1 MIKENSYIGISD
13 DGNRLKT
20 RRVLSIIGKKE
31 LYPIIREV
39 GKMREDDMMDK
50 DYDYELEEFDEE
62 RETKT
67 GKGPVFLTKGT
78 KYILMGILV
87 VLLIGVI
94 SMLPKLPKP
103 KQRTETQMV
112 EVYLARKE
120 IVQIDGEDVYLLHTE
135 DRDGNEVT
143 YEVSQNALGD
153 RFDAKEVYMQIAKKK
168 YYQLWVG
175 KPEDYDCHY
184 PYISGAA
191 TIIDGF
197 SEKKTEAE

>member
-1 MIKENSYIGISD
+1 MIKGNDGIEISD
-13 DGNRLKT
+13 DGNLLKT

-31 LYPIIREV
+31 IYLIIREV
-39 GKMREDDMMDK
+39 GKMKEDDMMDD
-50 DYDYELEEFDEE
+50 DYDYGLEELDEE
-62 RETKT
+62 QEDKA
-67 GKGPVFLTKGT
+67 GKESVSLTKGT

-120 IVQIDGEDVYLLHTE
+120 IVQIDGQDVYLLHTE

-175 KPEDYDCHY
+175 KPEDYGCHY

-191 TIIDGF
+191 IIIDGF
-197 SEKKTEAE
+197 SEKKPEAE